1 MHLQAIKIAAE
12 GGGPPVVAL
21 GVAGGVGPPVDAGG
35 PLREGRGDDRDE
47 AAELLLRFFL
57 AGLGAEGKDG
67 PGDGRGLDGD
77 GHRTEKECYALEK
90 HGLPPKIAGQFAQHP
105 EGLVKGLC
113 NFIRI
118 LLPER
123 GGSCPLQRV
132 ELGEWE
138 ELLSW
143 RAGAEFKVDGR
154 RFLYLSLH
162 RVGRGLTTSSFA

>member
-21 GVAGGVGPPVDAGG
+21 RVAGGVGPPVHAGG
-35 PLREGRGDDRDE
+35 PLGEGRGDDRDE

-90 HGLPPKIAGQFAQHP
+90 HGLPPRIAGQFSASIW
-105 EGLVKGLC
+105 GMSRVC
-113 NFIRI
+113 
-118 LLPER
+118 
-123 GGSCPLQRV
+123 GSFF
-132 ELGEWE
+132 
-138 ELLSW
+138 
-143 RAGAEFKVDGR
+143 AGVTK
-154 RFLYLSLH
+154 
-162 RVGRGLTTSSFA
+162 